1 MQVVNF
7 KNIKPVWGR
16 FSDVYIG
23 RAFYVKESGW
33 TDSSIW
39 HNPFKINSK
48 TNRNQSIEMYETY
61 IRGRLMKEPKL
72 VESLQELANAQ
83 RLVCW
88 CKPERCHGDILVLLM
103 REYGFL

>member
-23 RAFYVKESGW
+23 RQMASYGLEQ
-33 TDSSIW
+33 SIW
-39 HNPFKINSK
+39 ANPYKID
-48 TNRNQSIEMYETY
+48 TRLTRNKSIEMYEIY
-61 IRGRLMKEPKL
+61 IRKRLQLEQKL
-72 VESLQELANAQ
+72 VDALKELANAQ